1 MTRQLVATMFVIAG
15 SASVALAD
23 GGGPAGNAVTPW
35 WDDRTAGLLGGWIGG
50 SVGMLGAAF
59 GVCAG
64 LGIGLRF
71 LANAALVVAGAGVVL
86 VLVGLFAL
94 ATGQPWHVYYLFFIV
109 GGISALV
116 FGGNYPGMRR
126 RAEQVELQK
135 MAAMDS

>member
-1 MTRQLVATMFVIAG
+1 MTRKLVAAMFVIAC
-15 SASVALAD
+15 SVPAALANGD
-23 GGGPAGNAVTPW
+23 GASGTAAVPW

-59 GVCAG
+59 GICAG

-71 LANAALVVAGAGVVL
+71 LASAALVVAGAGVVM

-109 GGISALV
+109 GGISAIV
-116 FGGNYPGMRR
+116 FGGNYPGMKR

-135 MAAMDS
+135 MSAMDS